1 MTNLTSWI
9 SPHTMEALGWA
20 LVHFLWQGAALAA
33 LAASLMAAVRRPT
46 VRYSIGVFTLGI
58 MLLAPMA
65 TFFFYSQPR
74 LNSVEAVRTSPPR
87 TASLP
92 LHRAKAQTNN
102 TAQPSNTFSLN
113 AFPWLVEVWLFGV
126 ALFSLRSAGGF
137 VLLERQRRRESTVVD
152 DRLLQICHALQ
163 HQLGIARAVRYCES
177 AVLEAPAVI
186 GWFRP
191 IVFLPATAL
200 TGLSAEQLRLVIAHE
215 LGHIRRYDAFLNL
228 FQVCAETLLF
238 YHPAV
243 WWLNRRIR
251 TEREHCC
258 DETAVALCGN
268 AVEYARALTL
278 MEEWRNAPAFAMAAN
293 RGPLSDR
300 IRHLLGI
307 SSGRESGRK
316 IGFGGS
322 LLFLVTALSAGN
334 ALLGIAYPKSVAYM
348 GSGPIPRLVES
359 EAASPQ
365 AEQKPAP
372 APSPKPSAAPAAK
385 PSPAPA
391 AKPSPPQSPQPA
403 EHPLS
408 AQSYIDGMKSAGL
421 DNLTADDLIGL
432 KIQGVTPEYV
442 RAMHDL
448 GLHPDVD
455 GLIGMKVQGVTAEY
469 VKELRGLG
477 FNPDVDQ
484 IVGMKVQGVTADYV
498 RGMKELGIQGDADQ
512 IVGMKVQGV
521 TPEYVKEL
529 RGLGFNPDVDQIVGM
544 KVQGVTADYVRGM
557 KELGIQ
563 GDADQ
568 IVGMKV
574 QGVTPE
580 YIRELQ
586 ALGLKLDGD
595 DIVGMKMQGV
605 TPAYVK
611 GMRDLGLNPGPDEI
625 VGMKV
630 QGVTP
635 EYIRDIRALGLNPGA
650 DDIVGMKV
658 QGVTPD
664 YIKALQSAGFK
675 PNAEEVIDAKVQGIT
690 PEFIDIARKHGFQN
704 LTIDKLIQLKHLGI
718 LDRKGEI

>member
-1 MTNLTSWI
+1 MTSLANWI

-20 LVHFLWQGAALAA
+20 LLHFLWQGAALAA
-33 LAASLMAAVRRPT
+33 LAAALMAALRRSAA
-46 VRYSIGVFTLGI
+46 RYVIGVFTLAV
-58 MLLAPMA
+58 MLLAPAA
-65 TFFFYSQPR
+65 TFFVYSQPR
-74 LNSVEAVRTSPPR
+74 SNSVEVLKTPAPITVARPLQKPTPQS
-87 TASLP
+87 AS
-92 LHRAKAQTNN
+92 TN
-102 TAQPSNTFSLN
+102 SSRIFSLN

-137 VLLERQRRRESTVVD
+137 VLLERQRRRESTVVAE
-152 DRLLQICHALQ
+152 RLLAICHALQ
-163 HQLGIARAVRYCES
+163 HQMGITRAVRYCES
-177 AVLEAPAVI
+177 AVLQAPAVI

-200 TGLSAEQLRLVIAHE
+200 TGLSEEQLRLVIAHE
-215 LGHIRRYDAFLNL
+215 LAHIRRYDAFVNL

-258 DETAVALCGN
+258 DETAVSLGGN

-278 MEEWRNAPAFAMAAN
+278 MEEWRSAPVFAMAAN

-300 IRHLLGI
+300 IRHLLGL
-307 SSGRESGRK
+307 SSGRENGRK

-322 LLFLVTALSAGN
+322 VLFLLTALTAGN
-334 ALLGIAYPKSVAYM
+334 ALLGIAYPKSVSYM
-348 GSGPIPRLVES
+348 GSGPIPRLVQNETN
-359 EAASPQ
+359 SPQ

-372 APSPKPSAAPAAK
+372 AQSPKPSAAAAK
-385 PSPAPA
+385 PSPA
-391 AKPSPPQSPQPA
+391 QSPQPA
-403 EHPLS
+403 EHPVS
-408 AQSYIDGMKSAGL
+408 AESYIDGMKSAGL
-421 DNLTADDLIGL
+421 NNLTADDLIGL

-455 GLIGMKVQGVTAEY
+455 GLI
-469 VKELRGLG
+469 
-477 FNPDVDQ
+477 
-484 IVGMKVQGVTADYV
+484 
-498 RGMKELGIQGDADQ
+498 
-512 IVGMKVQGV
+512 GMKVQGV

-568 IVGMKV
+568 IIGMKV
-574 QGVTPE
+574 QGVTPD
-580 YIRELQ
+580 YVRELQ

-595 DIVGMKMQGV
+595 DIVGMKVQGV

-611 GMRDLGLNPGPDEI
+611 GLRDLGLNPGADEI

-635 EYIRDIRALGLNPGA
+635 EYIRELRALGLNPGT

-658 QGVTPD
+658 QGVTAD

-675 PNAEEVIDAKVQGIT
+675 PNVEEVIDAKVQGIT

-704 LTIDKLIQLKHLGI
+704 LTLDKLIQLKQLGI
-718 LDRKGEI
+718 LDSKGEI

>member
-1 MTNLTSWI
+1 MTNLTNWI
-9 SPHTMEALGWA
+9 SPRTMEALGWA
-20 LVHFLWQGAALAA
+20 LVHFLWQGTALAA
-33 LAASLMAAVRRPT
+33 LAASLMATVRRPT
-46 VRYSIGVFTLGI
+46 ARYVIGVVTLGV
-58 MLLAPMA
+58 MLLAPVA
-65 TFFFYSQPR
+65 TFLFYSQPR
-74 LNSVEAVRTSPPR
+74 PTSVEGVKTAPPA
-87 TASLP
+87 TAARP
-92 LHRAKAQTNN
+92 LQTPK
-102 TAQPSNTFSLN
+102 TQSAPAQPSHTFSLN

-137 VLLERQRRRESTVVD
+137 VLLERQRRRESIVVE

-163 HQLGIARAVRYCES
+163 HQLGITRAVRYCES
-177 AVLEAPAVI
+177 AVLQAPAVI

-200 TGLSAEQLRLVIAHE
+200 TGLSEEQLRLVIAHE
-215 LGHIRRYDAFLNL
+215 LAHIQRYDAFVNL
-228 FQVCAETLLF
+228 FQVSAETLLF

-251 TEREHCC
+251 AEREHCC

-278 MEEWRNAPAFAMAAN
+278 MEEWRNAPVFAMAAN
-293 RGPLSDR
+293 RGPLSER
-300 IRHLLGI
+300 VRHLLGV
-307 SSGRESGRK
+307 SSGRENGRK

-322 LLFLVTALSAGN
+322 VLFLVTALSAGN
-334 ALLGIAYPKSVAYM
+334 ALLGIAYPKSVSYM
-348 GSGPIPRLVES
+348 GSGPIPRLVQS
-359 EAASPQ
+359 ETTSPQ

-372 APSPKPSAAPAAK
+372 AQSAKPSATPAAK
-385 PSPAPA
+385 PSPAPSP
-391 AKPSPPQSPQPA
+391 KPTEQ
-403 EHPLS
+403 PLS

-421 DNLTADDLIGL
+421 NDLTADDLIAL

-448 GLHPDVD
+448 GLHPDAD
-455 GLIGMKVQGVTAEY
+455 GL
-469 VKELRGLG
+469 
-477 FNPDVDQ
+477 
-484 IVGMKVQGVTADYV
+484 
-498 RGMKELGIQGDADQ
+498 
-512 IVGMKVQGV
+512 VGMKVQGV

-544 KVQGVTADYVRGM
+544 KVQGVTAEYVRGM

-568 IVGMKV
+568 TVGMKV

-580 YIRELQ
+580 YVRELQ

-595 DIVGMKMQGV
+595 DIVGMKVQGV

-611 GMRDLGLNPGPDEI
+611 GLRD
-625 VGMKV
+625 
-630 QGVTP
+630 
-635 EYIRDIRALGLNPGA
+635 LGLNPGA

-658 QGVTPD
+658 QGVTPEYIREIRALGLNPSTDDIVGMKVQGVTAD

-675 PNAEEVIDAKVQGIT
+675 PNADEVIDAKVQGLT
-690 PEFIDIARKHGFQN
+690 PEFIDLARKHGFQN

-718 LDRKGEI
+718 LDSKGEI

>member
-1 MTNLTSWI
+1 MD
-9 SPHTMEALGWA
+9 ALGWA
-20 LVHFLWQGAALAA
+20 LVHFLWQGTALAA
-33 LAASLMAAVRRPT
+33 LAAVGLAIFRRPAA
-46 VRYSIGVFTLGI
+46 RYLIGVFTLAV
-58 MLLAPMA
+58 MLLAPVA
-65 TFFFYSQPR
+65 TFLSYLQSRPS
-74 LNSVEAVRTSPPR
+74 LVEVVKTSPT
-87 TASLP
+87 TAARSLQKGTTP
-92 LHRAKAQTNN
+92 ASAPAR
-102 TAQPSNTFSLN
+102 PSRTFSLN
-113 AFPWLVEVWLFGV
+113 AFPWLVEVWLLGV

-137 VLLERQRRRESTVVD
+137 VLLERQRRRESTVVE
-152 DRLLQICHALQ
+152 DRLLDICYRLQ
-163 HQLGIARAVRYCES
+163 DQLGIRRAVRYCES
-177 AVLEAPAVI
+177 AVLQAPAVI

-200 TGLSAEQLRLVIAHE
+200 TGLSEEQLRLVIAHE
-215 LGHIRRYDAFLNL
+215 LAHIRRYDAFVNL

-251 TEREHCC
+251 AEREHCC

-278 MEEWRNAPAFAMAAN
+278 MEEWRSAPVFAMAAN
-293 RGPLSDR
+293 RGPLSER
-300 IRHLLGI
+300 IRHLLGL
-307 SSGRESGRK
+307 SSGRENGRK

-322 LLFLVTALSAGN
+322 VLFLVTALSAGN
-334 ALLGIAYPKSVAYM
+334 ALLGIAYPKSVSYM
-348 GSGPIPRLVES
+348 GSGPIPRLVQS
-359 EAASPQ
+359 ETTSPQ
-365 AEQKPAP
+365 TEQKPAP
-372 APSPKPSAAPAAK
+372 AQPAKPSAAPK
-385 PSPAPA
+385 PSPA
-391 AKPSPPQSPQPA
+391 QSPRPA
-403 EHPLS
+403 EHPVS
-408 AQSYIDGMKSAGL
+408 AESYIDGMKSAGL

-455 GLIGMKVQGVTAEY
+455 GLIGMKVQGVT
-469 VKELRGLG
+469 
-477 FNPDVDQ
+477 
-484 IVGMKVQGVTADYV
+484 
-498 RGMKELGIQGDADQ
+498 
-512 IVGMKVQGV
+512 
-521 TPEYVKEL
+521 PEYVKEL

-544 KVQGVTADYVRGM
+544 KVQGVTGEYVRGM

-568 IVGMKV
+568 IVGLKV

-586 ALGLKLDGD
+586 ALGLKFDAD
-595 DIVGMKMQGV
+595 DVVGMKVQGV

-611 GMRDLGLNPGPDEI
+611 GLRDLGLNPGADEI

-630 QGVTP
+630 QGVTA
-635 EYIRDIRALGLNPGA
+635 EYIREIRALGLNPGA

-658 QGVTPD
+658 QGVTAD

-675 PNAEEVIDAKVQGIT
+675 PNVEEVIDAKVQGIT
-690 PEFIDIARKHGFQN
+690 PEFIDVARKHGFQN

-718 LDRKGEI
+718 LDSKGEI